1 MSNIIS
7 VASGFQYSVNIGYDL
22 NNDDKL
28 KNFIPTKAALELL
41 EEILL
46 STNPNSTERARV
58 LIGAYGKGKSHIILT
73 ILSLLMK
80 KDLSLFEKT
89 LPKIKDNEKLYQYL
103 QYYYEGEDKIFP
115 VVISGSNTSLPQA
128 FLVALQRSLAE
139 NELLDVMP
147 ETNYKAA
154 IAVINRWQ
162 SEFPDTYAKFEQEI
176 DKPAKLFIEELANYS
191 ITAYEKFE
199 KIYPALTAGSIFNP
213 FLGFDV
219 VELYENAI
227 KGLRKKGYSG
237 IYVVYDEFSKFL
249 EANISEASVSDT
261 KMLQDFAE
269 KCNRSGENQLHL
281 LLISHKEIS
290 NYIDK
295 LPKQKV
301 DGWRGVSERFSHI
314 HLNNNFTQ
322 TYEIIASV
330 IQKNDLW
337 HSFCELHK
345 NNFENLEQ
353 RYLTHSIFAD
363 TTSADLKKTFVDCYP
378 LHPVSTFILPRL
390 SERVAQNERTL
401 FTFLSANGAST
412 LPAFLNDYDDNRFEV
427 ITPDCIYDY
436 FEPLFKKE
444 VYSGELYKT
453 YLLTNMILAKLQDG
467 SLESK
472 LVKTLALIYILEQ
485 FEKLKPTQDELVGVY
500 SISYSVS
507 EIEEAITSLVEK
519 EYVIYLKRS
528 NNYLRLKQT
537 SGIDIR
543 QKITDMIASQ
553 ANKTSVKEVLNQANF
568 DNYIY
573 PSRYNDDREMTRYFS
588 FEFIT
593 EDEVS
598 TDTNWNM
605 KAESSDADG
614 MIYAIIPSSQET
626 IAATKAALM
635 ESSNGF
641 NRHIFVLPKK
651 YVDIQ
656 EVVKE
661 YNAVATLRDLAS
673 GDKVLFEEYDVIYED
688 LREVIHTFINSYTK
702 PEQFK
707 SVYIFNGAEQ
717 NISRKAALTALMS
730 DICDTVYSHTPII
743 NNEAIN
749 RNEITSIANNS
760 RTKVITAVLRN
771 ELESNL
777 GLTGSGQEVS
787 MMRSTLYRTKIL
799 VDRTG
804 YTEIDLCPNDLLIRN
819 MLQTIVS
826 FIMSAKENGKVCF
839 YELYNALTS
848 PENHIGLRKGL
859 IPIYIA
865 TVFHEYKQELV
876 IMDRFGQVPVN
887 VDTLLQINANPK
899 GYFVSYLEWNQE
911 KEEFVKRLEKL
922 FQDYIIATEK
932 MANSYDYV
940 VTAMKRWYLSLPK
953 YVKESKRTVD
963 GRKIE
968 RRYLEMLRLL
978 KQNIGTHE
986 LLFEKL
992 PDAFGYTDQFNV
1004 GLIENV
1010 KAAKDYYD
1018 TYLNDLKD
1026 VLIITV
1032 KKQFLSNQNALLL
1045 NKISLASVIKDW
1057 CENLDNNV
1065 FEQLFSDGTEKCL
1078 SMFKSV
1084 TNDEETFISR
1094 LAKLATDLRIE
1105 DWDDST
1111 IQRFKESLEKYK
1123 KTAESFQSNN
1133 MISTEASSANMY
1145 QIMFVDEDGQ
1155 TVTKRFDRVEHSKRG
1170 KLLYNAITADLD
1182 SMGQAISEQE
1192 KRQILMDILKKL
1204 C

>member
-1 MSNIIS
+1 MSNMIS

-89 LPKIKDNEKLYQYL
+89 LPRIKDNEKLYQYL

-128 FLVALQRSLAE
+128 FLMALQRSLAE

-162 SEFPDTYAKFEQEI
+162 HEFPDTYAKFEQAI
-176 DKPAKLFIEELANYS
+176 DKPAKLFIEELADYS

-199 KIYPALTAGSIFNP
+199 KIYPTLTAGSIFNP

-337 HSFCELHK
+337 HSFCTLHK
-345 NNFENLEQ
+345 NNFENIEQ
-353 RYLTHSIFAD
+353 RYLTHTIFAD

-412 LPAFLNDYDDNRFEV
+412 LPAFLSNYEDDRFEV

-453 YLLTNMILAKLQDG
+453 YLLTNMILAKLQEG

-485 FEKLKPTQDELVGVY
+485 FEKLKPTQDELVGIY
-500 SISYSVS
+500 SISHSVA
-507 EIEEAITSLVEK
+507 EIEQAITSLVEK
-519 EYVIYLKRS
+519 EYVVYLKRS

-537 SGIDIR
+537 SGVDIR

-553 ANKTSVKEVLNQANF
+553 ANRTSVKEVLNQANF

-588 FEFIT
+588 FEFIA

-598 TDTNWNM
+598 TNTNWNM

-626 IAATKAALM
+626 IAATKDTLL

-641 NRHIFVLPKK
+641 DRHIFVLPKK

-707 SVYIFNGAEQ
+707 SVYIFNGVEQ

-730 DICDTVYSHTPII
+730 DICDTVFSHTPVI

-760 RTKVITAVLRN
+760 RTKVITALLRN

-787 MMRSTLYRTKIL
+787 MMRSTLYRTKVL
-799 VDRTG
+799 VDRDG
-804 YTEIDLCPNDLLIRN
+804 LTEIDLHPEDQLIKN
-819 MLQTIVS
+819 MLQTIVA
-826 FIMSAKENGKVCF
+826 FIMKAKEHDKVCF
-839 YELYNALTS
+839 DELYDALML
-848 PENHIGLRKGL
+848 PKNHIGLRKGL

-865 TVFHEYKQELV
+865 AVFHEYKQEIV
-876 IMDRFGQVPVN
+876 IMDRFGQTALN
-887 VDTLLQINANPK
+887 ADTLLQINANPK
-899 GYFVSYLEWNQE
+899 GYFVSYLEWNPE
-911 KEEFVKRLEKL
+911 KETFVNELESL
-922 FQDYIIATEK
+922 FKGYIIAPEK
-932 MANSYDYV
+932 TANSYDYIV
-940 VTAMKRWYLSLPK
+940 SAMKRWYLSLPK
-953 YVKESKRTVD
+953 YSKESKHSADGNRVD
-963 GRKIE
+963 RQH
-968 RRYLEMLRLL
+968 LEMLRLF

-986 LLFEKL
+986 LLFEKI
-992 PDAFGYTDQFNV
+992 PAIFGYTNQINPEVAENINVTKNFYDAYLDQ
-1004 GLIENV
+1004 
-1010 KAAKDYYD
+1010 
-1018 TYLNDLKD
+1018 LK
-1026 VLIITV
+1026 
-1032 KKQFLSNQNALLL
+1032 NAL
-1045 NKISLASVIKDW
+1045 ISITKELFSSKANSDLESRVSLSSVIKDW
-1057 CENLDNNV
+1057 CESLDDKI
-1065 FEQLFSDGTEKCL
+1065 FEQLFTDGTEKCL
-1078 SMFKSV
+1078 TLFKSV
-1084 TNDEETFISR
+1084 TNDEDDFIAK
-1094 LAKLATDLRIE
+1094 LAKLTTDLRLE

-1111 IQRFKESLEKYK
+1111 ILKFKAALEKHK
-1123 KTAESFQSNN
+1123 KTAEEFHGSDQ
-1133 MISTEASSANMY
+1133 IQEATETNMY
-1145 QIMFVDEDGQ
+1145 QVMFVDESG
-1155 TVTKRFDRVEHSKRG
+1155 TAVTKRFDKVEYSKRG

-1182 SMGQAISEQE
+1182 SMGQSISEQE
-1192 KRQILMDILKKL
+1192 KRQILMDVLKKL